1 MLKMIIRMDEKKI
14 HVEKKY
20 CLEEMYGLL
29 DHAFDEMG
37 LPKIPDETGNLVYTD
52 RGRSE
57 DYANFGVLVNALKKQ
72 SWFMDN
78 VTVWMLLDS
87 DDSDDPDDFYEEDLL
102 LHYRSKEKMRA

>member
-20 CLEEMYGLL
+20 CLEEMYDLL

-37 LPKIPDETGNLVYTD
+37 LPKVPDAAGNLIYTD
-52 RGRSE
+52 RGRSV
-57 DYANFGVLVNALKKQ
+57 DYGNFGVLVNALKKQ

-78 VTVWMLLDS
+78 VAVWTLLDS
-87 DDSDDPDDFYEEDLL
+87 DDSDDPDDFCEEDLL